1 MSAADIEQQLYL
13 QWCAFITNPQY
24 RDIRLGQWFSIHY
37 LKAEDSVT
45 HKFWNATTLEAHRYI
60 IQWLEDHCYTDTLPP
75 KIEEARYGQPIN
87 DELLANTVQ

>member
-1 MSAADIEQQLYL
+1 MSAVDIEKQIYF
-13 QWCAFITNPQY
+13 QWCDFINPPQLNG
-24 RDIRLGQWFSIHY
+24 IRLGQWFSIHY

-45 HKFWNATTLEAHRYI
+45 HKFWNATTLEAQRYI

-75 KIEEARYGQPIN
+75 KLEITRYGQPIN